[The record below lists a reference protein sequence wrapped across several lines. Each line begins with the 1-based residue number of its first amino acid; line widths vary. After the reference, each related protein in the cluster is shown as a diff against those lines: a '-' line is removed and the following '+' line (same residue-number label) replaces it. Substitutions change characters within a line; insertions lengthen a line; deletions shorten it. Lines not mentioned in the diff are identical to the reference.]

1 MEKSG
6 KRYRSNGKL
15 MLTGEYLV
23 LHGALS
29 LAVPTLLG
37 QSITVNEIDRD
48 GTLVWK
54 TKVIG
59 KPWMD
64 CEIDPDSWQT
74 FHLDAP
80 DKAKNLVR
88 VLKAASE
95 IRGETEW
102 LKGKEVVSE
111 VEFDIKWG
119 LGSSSSLI
127 SNIAW
132 WAGIDPYR
140 LSGMVSVGSGYDIAC
155 ARSDQP
161 LLYRKGDV
169 GPWYR
174 PIEFLPPFHKQLAFV
189 YLGRKQ
195 DSASSVRNYLK
206 KALVIEKD
214 IADISAVTQKLCRT
228 TQLDEFEELIREHEH
243 ILSHILGLP
252 PVKQRL
258 FHDHPGEVKSLGAW
272 GGDFVMITMHQEWPG
287 VKAYFSAKGMETV
300 LPYHKMVKVI

>member
-1 MEKSG
+1 MEKSE

-23 LHGALS
+23 LHGAWS
-29 LAVPTLLG
+29 LAVPTILG
-37 QSITVNEIDRD
+37 QSLAVKEIDRD
-48 GTLVWK
+48 GTLLWK
-54 TKVIG
+54 TRVIA

-64 CEIDPDSWQT
+64 CEIDPDSWQI
-74 FHLDAP
+74 FHLDEP

-88 VLKAASE
+88 VLKAASD

-111 VEFDIKWG
+111 VEFDIEWG

-132 WAGIDPYR
+132 WAGIDPFR
-140 LSGMVSVGSGYDIAC
+140 LSGMVSGGSGYDIAC

-161 LLYRKGDV
+161 LLYRRGDV
-169 GPWYR
+169 EPRYK
-174 PIEFLPPFHKQLAFV
+174 PIDFLPPFHKQLAFV

-195 DSASSVRNYLK
+195 DSASSVRNYQN
-206 KALVIEKD
+206 KALVMEKD
-214 IADISAVTQKLCRT
+214 IADISAITEKLCRT

-243 ILSHILGLP
+243 ILSHILGLL
-252 PVKQRL
+252 PVKKVL
-258 FHDHPGEVKSLGAW
+258 FQDYHGAVKSLGAW
-272 GGDFVMITMHQEWPG
+272 GGDFVMITMHQKWSG

-300 LPYHKMVKVI
+300 LPYHNMVKAF